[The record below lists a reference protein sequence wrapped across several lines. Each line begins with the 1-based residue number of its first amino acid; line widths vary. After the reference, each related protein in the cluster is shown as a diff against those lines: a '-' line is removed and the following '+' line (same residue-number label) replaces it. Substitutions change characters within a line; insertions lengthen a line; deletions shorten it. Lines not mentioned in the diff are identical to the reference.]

1 MTEEVIAWTREHDL
15 VPYHDGECLVGPA
28 PEPRRWAMAMMSWAA
43 PGEPEG
49 PSWYHVTPPDASWPA
64 HEQEEW
70 LATFSRTTLPGI
82 TVHGVAPGHFS
93 HGRALRHAATEVRQL
108 LVSASFAEGWAHYV
122 EEVAVEE
129 GFRADDPRFAA
140 GVDIEA
146 LVRVTRLAC
155 SIGLHTGS
163 MTVDQAAV
171 RFTADSYLAG
181 PAALSEAR
189 RGTFDPGY
197 GRYTWGKLAI
207 GDLRDKA
214 QGRGVRASRSR
225 AATRRCCIWGPRRWA
240 CSTPPSSEADQ
251 QRKAPASCGGLS
263 RWSGYSPS
271 RLRTIS

>member
-1 MTEEVIAWTREHDL
+1 VAALLRDHPDADGVLAEARQMTEEVIAWTREHDL

-129 GFRADDPRFAA
+129 GFRAADPRFAA
-140 GVDIEA
+140 GVAIEA

-155 SIGLHTGS
+155 SIGLHRLHDRRSGG
-163 MTVDQAAV
+163 
-171 RFTADSYLAG
+171 G
-181 PAALSEAR
+181 PLH
-189 RGTFDPGY
+189 
-197 GRYTWGKLAI
+197 
-207 GDLRDKA
+207 
-214 QGRGVRASRSR
+214 
-225 AATRRCCIWGPRRWA
+225 RRWLPA
-240 CSTPPSSEADQ
+240 GAGGAVGGPP
-251 QRKAPASCGGLS
+251 RHVRP
-263 RWSGYSPS
+263 
-271 RLRTIS
+271 RLRPLHLGQARHWRPA